1 MSARVDV
8 LVVGAGLA
16 GLECARR
23 LGEAGARV
31 LLADR
36 KPAVDHAVHTTGIF
50 VRRTLE
56 SFDLPDD
63 CLGPPVRR
71 VSLYSARA
79 HVLTMESPHDEF
91 RVGHMGALYR
101 RGLDACVR
109 AGVQWAPATSV
120 AGIEAEAGSHSGSV
134 AVLERGERGGR
145 ERLRAR
151 FVVGA
156 DGAVSRVA
164 SALGLDENRTWIVG
178 VEEVF
183 RDVATGHAP
192 AFHCWIDPEV
202 APGYLAWVVDDGV
215 EVHVGVGGYAARF
228 RPADALRRFHA
239 RVAPRFGLEGVA
251 AYERRGGRIPVGGIL
266 PRIACARG
274 LLTGDAAGAVS
285 PLTAGGLDPCLRQ
298 SALAAAVIA
307 DFLETGDEAA
317 LAPYDGAALRARF
330 RTRLLLRRMLAAV
343 RSPATAELACAAL
356 RLPPFRAAA
365 RHVFFGHGSF
375 PDALHGDVVRP
386 HAARHDAAFPAVA
399 PGAGARRASSGGSMI
414 EGSLA

>member
-16 GLECARR
+16 GMECARR
-23 LGEAGARV
+23 LGESGARV

-36 KPAVDHAVHTTGIF
+36 KPTVDHAVHTTGIF

-71 VSLYSARA
+71 VELYSPRRQAL
-79 HVLTMESPHDEF
+79 VLESPHDEY
-91 RVGHMGALYR
+91 RVGRMAPLYCR
-101 RGLDACVR
+101 TLDACLR
-109 AGVQWAPATSV
+109 AGVQWAPSTTLAALQPDGV
-120 AGIEAEAGSHSGSV
+120 GSV
-134 AVLERGERGGR
+134 ATLERDGRR
-145 ERLRAR
+145 ERLPVR

-164 SALGLDENRTWIVG
+164 PALGLDENREWIVG

-183 RDVATGHAP
+183 HGVATGHVP
-192 AFHCWIDPEV
+192 AFHCWIDPEL
-202 APGYLAWVVDDGV
+202 APGYIAWVVDDGE
-215 EVHVGVGGYAARF
+215 EVHVGVGGYASRF
-228 RPADALRRFHA
+228 KPAEALRRFQA
-239 RVAPRFGLEGVA
+239 RVASRFGLQGA
-251 AYERRGGRIPVGGIL
+251 TPSERRGGRIPVGGVL

-285 PLTAGGLDPCLRQ
+285 PLTAGGLDPCLRL
-298 SALAAAVIA
+298 SALAADVAIEFLATGNAAV
-307 DFLETGDEAA
+307 

-330 RTRLLLRRMLAAV
+330 RTRLLVRRVLSAV
-343 RSPATAELACAAL
+343 RSPAAAELACAAL

-365 RHVFFGHGSF
+365 QHVFFGRGSF
-375 PDALHGDVVRP
+375 PDVARERS
-386 HAARHDAAFPAVA
+386 AA
-399 PGAGARRASSGGSMI
+399 AGARVPSHATG
-414 EGSLA
+414 

>member
-1 MSARVDV
+1 MSMSARLDV

-56 SFDLPDD
+56 SFALPDD

-71 VSLYSARA
+71 VTLYSPRGRA
-79 HVLTMESPHDEF
+79 LALESPHDEF
-91 RVGHMGALYR
+91 RVGRMGALYGR
-101 RGLDACVR
+101 ALEACLR
-109 AGVQWAPATSV
+109 TGVQWAPATSV
-120 AGIEAEAGSHSGSV
+120 ASLEPDGAGS
-134 AVLERGERGGR
+134 AAALERGGR
-145 ERLRAR
+145 LERLRAR

-164 SALGLDENRTWIVG
+164 AALGLDENRDWIVG

-183 RDVATGHAP
+183 RGVGTGHAP
-192 AFHCWIDPEV
+192 AFHCWIDPGV
-202 APGYLAWVVDDGV
+202 APGYIAWVVDDGE
-215 EVHVGVGGYAARF
+215 EVHVGVGGYASRF
-228 RPADALRRFHA
+228 RPAEALRRFHA
-239 RVAPRFGLEGVA
+239 RIAPRFGLERA
-251 AYERRGGRIPVGGIL
+251 AACERRGGRIPVGGVL

-285 PLTAGGLDPCLRQ
+285 PLTAGGLDPCLRL
-298 SALAAAVIA
+298 SALAAAVA
-307 DFLETGDEAA
+307 VEFLATGDEAA

-330 RTRLLLRRMLAAV
+330 RTRLLLRRVLVAV
-343 RSPATAELACAAL
+343 RSPVAAELACAAL
-356 RLPPFRAAA
+356 RLPPLRAAV
-365 RHVFFGHGSF
+365 RRVFFGRGSF
-375 PDALHGDVVRP
+375 PDAAPLGGCR
-386 HAARHDAAFPAVA
+386 
-399 PGAGARRASSGGSMI
+399 PGAGSAAHDATITDGT
-414 EGSLA
+414 A

>member
-23 LGEAGARV
+23 LGEAGASV

-56 SFDLPDD
+56 SFALPDD

-71 VSLYSARA
+71 VALYSPRGRPL
-79 HVLTMESPHDEF
+79 VLQSPHDEY
-91 RVGHMGALYR
+91 RVGRMGPLYQR
-101 RGLDACVR
+101 ALDACVR
-109 AGVQWAPATSV
+109 AGVQWAPSASL
-120 AGIEAEAGSHSGSV
+120 ALLEPDAAGSI
-134 AVLERGERGGR
+134 ATLERGGR
-145 ERLRAR
+145 RERLMAR

-164 SALGLDENRTWIVG
+164 PALGLDENREWIVG

-183 RDVATGHAP
+183 RGVRTGHEP

-202 APGYLAWVVDDGV
+202 APGYIAWVVDDGE

-228 RPADALRRFHA
+228 RPAEALRRFHA
-239 RVAPRFGLEGVA
+239 RVAPRFGLQGA
-251 AYERRGGRIPVGGIL
+251 AACERRGGRIPVGGVL

-274 LLTGDAAGAVS
+274 LLAGDAAGAVS
-285 PLTAGGLDPCLRQ
+285 PLTAGGLDPCLRL
-298 SALAAAVIA
+298 SALAADVTAA
-307 DFLETGDEAA
+307 FLATGDAAA

-330 RTRLLLRRMLAAV
+330 RTRLLIRRALAAV
-343 RSPATAELACAAL
+343 RSPAAAELAVAAL

-365 RHVFFGHGSF
+365 HHVFFGRGSF
-375 PDALHGDVVRP
+375 PDV
-386 HAARHDAAFPAVA
+386 
-399 PGAGARRASSGGSMI
+399 ARRT
-414 EGSLA
+414 